1 MRGGLLVRL
10 ASLFFGLFLFAVGI
24 VAQLEAGLGLPPWDV
39 LHQGLDENLPISFG
53 VANIAVGVVVLAL
66 AAALGARVGF
76 GTLANATA
84 VGVFIELLL
93 RAEPVQALAE
103 WPLAPRLGLVVGGVM
118 LMGVG
123 SAFYIGAALG
133 AGPRDSLMLVGSRR
147 TGIRV
152 GGVRAAIELT
162 VLVGGWLLGGTVGVG
177 TVAFALLI
185 GPSVELAFG
194 ALRRSPLARP
204 PELAPARA

>member
-10 ASLFFGLFLFAVGI
+10 ASLFVGLFLFAVGI
-24 VAQLEAGLGLPPWDV
+24 VAQLESGLGLPPWDV

-66 AAALGARVGF
+66 AAVLGARVGF

-103 WPLAPRLGLVVGGVM
+103 WPLAARLALVV
-118 LMGVG
+118 
-123 SAFYIGAALG
+123 
-133 AGPRDSLMLVGSRR
+133 
-147 TGIRV
+147 
-152 GGVRAAIELT
+152 
-162 VLVGGWLLGGTVGVG
+162 VGV
-177 TVAFALLI
+177 
-185 GPSVELAFG
+185 LATG
-194 ALRRSPLARP
+194 D
-204 PELAPARA
+204 EVG